1 MKDPGKLLRL
11 FREMNLLAGSKRG
24 YTVHE
29 LAEKVGVSFRTVYR
43 DLRIFEETGFEIIQH
58 PQSKRVRLAHATE
71 VSDKMSFSKT
81 EAEVLEQALVALPEG
96 PVKQLLYDKI
106 HALSG
111 NVQQLKSLQ
120 RQQTAHNFQL
130 LAQAMRDKKQAV
142 LVDYNSPSSQS
153 LSNRLV
159 EPFGFSDNM
168 DTVFCFE
175 PVSRKNKSFKLERI
189 GQVQL
194 EHIAWQFDYLHETR
208 QTDIFGM
215 PLGDEAQTIH
225 LVLGRLSANLL
236 REEHPAALPFLATLP
251 NGKHELK
258 LRVADFRGIGRFA
271 MGLIDDV
278 EVLGTPDF
286 VAYLKALAG
295 HLKD

>member
-29 LAEKVGVSFRTVYR
+29 LADKVGVSYRTVYR

-71 VSDKMSFSKT
+71 VSDKMSFSKN

-111 NVQQLKSLQ
+111 NTQQLKSLQ

-130 LAQAMRDKKQAV
+130 LAQAMREKKQAV

-153 LSNRLV
+153 VSNRLV

-189 GQVQL
+189 GQVRL
-194 EHIAWQFDYLHETR
+194 EQIGWQFDYLHETR

-215 PLGDEAQTIH
+215 PLGNDAQTVH
-225 LVLGRLSANLL
+225 LLLGRLSANLL
-236 REEHPAALPFLATLP
+236 REEHPAALPFLVSLP
-251 NGKHELK
+251 NGQHELK
-258 LRVADFRGIGRFA
+258 LRVADFRGIGRFV
-271 MGLIDDV
+271 MGLIDDI
-278 EVLGTPDF
+278 EVLGTPEF
-286 VAYLKALAG
+286 AA
-295 HLKD
+295 HLKSLAQHLNS

>member
-71 VSDKMSFSKT
+71 VSEKMSFSKT

-189 GQVQL
+189 GQVRL

-215 PLGDEAQTIH
+215 PLGDEAQTVH

-258 LRVADFRGIGRFA
+258 LRVADFRGIGRFVL
-271 MGLIDDV
+271 GLIDDV
-278 EVLGTPDF
+278 EVLGTHDF

>member
-29 LAEKVGVSFRTVYR
+29 LADKVGVSYRTVYR

-58 PQSKRVRLAHATE
+58 PQSKRLRLAHATE
-71 VSDKMSFSKT
+71 VSDKMSFSKN
-81 EAEVLEQALVALPEG
+81 EAEVLEQVLVALPEG
-96 PVKQLLYDKI
+96 PMKQLLYDKI

-111 NVQQLKSLQ
+111 NTQQLKSLQ

-130 LAQAMRDKKQAV
+130 LAQAMRERKQAI

-153 LSNRLV
+153 VSNRLV

-189 GQVQL
+189 GQVRL
-194 EHIAWQFDYLHETR
+194 EQIGWQFDYLHETR

-215 PLGDEAQTIH
+215 PLGDEAQTVH
-225 LVLGRLSANLL
+225 LIMGRLSANLL
-236 REEHPAALPFLATLP
+236 REEHPTALPFLVLLP

-258 LRVADFRGIGRFA
+258 LRVADFRGIGRFV

-278 EVLGTPDF
+278 DVLGTPDF
-286 VAYLKALAG
+286 VAYLKALAE

>member
-96 PVKQLLYDKI
+96 PMRQLLYDKI

-153 LSNRLV
+153 VSNRLV

-189 GQVQL
+189 GQVRL
-194 EHIAWQFDYLHETR
+194 EQVGWQFDYLHETR

-215 PLGDEAQTIH
+215 PLGDEAQTVH
-225 LVLGRLSANLL
+225 LILGRLSANLL
-236 REEHPAALPFLATLP
+236 REEHPAALPYLASLP
-251 NGKHELK
+251 NGKQELK
-258 LRVADFRGIGRFA
+258 LRVADFRGIGRFV
-271 MGLIDDV
+271 MGLVDDV
-278 EVLGTPDF
+278 EVLGPVDF
-286 VAYLKALAG
+286 IAYLKALAE
-295 HLKD
+295 HLKG